1 MVEVLVNTDILRIML
16 ANGIVPRLPE
26 VELAKGIAEK
36 HNDFKKL
43 NAEENDIVAVEYD
56 KDEEVQCIKVADER
70 HMYLTDGY
78 IPTHNTSN
86 IVFLKST
93 DDSMIET
100 LSNMSGKT
108 HRVVMNG
115 KSVTRDNQTLFR
127 SFTGTENKVTYNI
140 NNEERPVITYNDM
153 AFINPCN
160 SIVFRAGD
168 SPIWNRN
175 QTALPM
181 SWRLLHTNPISVP
194 GKKYSLQTVP
204 TLSTAVDFDVKANQ
218 PNFDEILE
226 KRLMQAIRVDEAV
239 EQYQLAYGYSDYEMS
254 QLNSD
259 IFSNE
264 IMTSIKNDMI
274 REAEYERKLEEMEN
288 DEDEEYDDDE
298 EVDPEAYENAKNSR
312 FMRGRLWDDVEE
324 NKELAD
330 EVGARMAK
338 KEADRVT
345 VFAMGRI
352 SPELVRS
359 CQVDDLIIRGFI
371 EYKAYFERDP
381 RFRMSGDGLSNAEDG
396 SLLIRYLGD
405 EEKRQMQEA
414 SEDKNSRVYGD
425 KEAIDD
431 IVLPCELT
439 KAGRLFFASYQGDW
453 DFANGEF
460 SSYVGMLFD
469 RYEKDV
475 GES

>member
-1 MVEVLVNTDILRIML
+1 MQLQVNSDILKLML
-16 ANGIVPRLPE
+16 DNGITPRLPK
-26 VELAKGIAEK
+26 VNFSDELKEK
-36 HNDFKKL
+36 FPDFKEL
-43 NAEENDIVAVEYD
+43 DGDMNDIVSVEED
-56 KDEEVQCIKVADER
+56 GEDEVQCIMVDDEK
-70 HMYLTDGY
+70 HLYLTDDY

-175 QTALPM
+175 QMALPM
-181 SWRLLHTNPISVP
+181 SWRSLHTNPIRQP
-194 GKKYSLQTVP
+194 GKKYSLQTIP
-204 TLSTAVDFDVKANQ
+204 TLSTAVDFDVKTNQ
-218 PNFDEILE
+218 PNFEEMLE
-226 KRLMQAIRVDEAV
+226 KRLLQAIRVKEAV
-239 EQYQLAYGYSDYEMS
+239 EQYQMAYGYSDYEMS
-254 QLNSD
+254 QLNPD
-259 IFSNE
+259 IFSSE
-264 IMTSIKNDMI
+264 IMTSIKEDMI
-274 REAEYERKLEEMEN
+274 REAEYEKKMESEDDDDYDYDDDDEVAEKAENNRDVKGRFWDDVTEN
-288 DEDEEYDDDE
+288 DE
-298 EVDPEAYENAKNSR
+298 
-312 FMRGRLWDDVEE
+312 
-324 NKELAD
+324 LAQ
-330 EVGARMAK
+330 EVGARMAR
-338 KEADRVT
+338 KEADKIAVYS
-345 VFAMGRI
+345 AGRI
-352 SPELVRS
+352 SPELIRS
-359 CQVDDLIIRGFI
+359 GQVDDLIVRGFI
-371 EYKAYFERDP
+371 EYRPYFERDP
-381 RFRMSGDGLSNAEDG
+381 RFRLSSDGISNAENG
-396 SLLIRYLGD
+396 ELIIRYLGD
-405 EEKRQMQEA
+405 EEKRVLQEA
-414 SEDKNSRVYGD
+414 SESKESRVYGD

-439 KAGRLFFASYQGDW
+439 KAGRMFFATYNGDW

-460 SSYVGMLFD
+460 ASYVGMLFD
-469 RYEKDV
+469 RYEADV

>member
-1 MVEVLVNTDILRIML
+1 MELLVNTKILKLMVE
-16 ANGIVPRLPE
+16 NGIIPRLPKVVMSDAAKE
-26 VELAKGIAEK
+26 AHSDFAELDGEM
-36 HNDFKKL
+36 ND
-43 NAEENDIVAVEYD
+43 VVSVEYD
-56 KDEEVQCIKVADER
+56 RDEEVQCIKIRDDK
-70 HMYLTDGY
+70 HLYLTDGY

-181 SWRLLHTNPISVP
+181 SFRLLHTNPISVP

-204 TLSTAVDFDVKANQ
+204 TLSTALDFDVKTNQ
-218 PNFDEILE
+218 PNFDEMLE
-226 KRLMQAIRVDEAV
+226 KRLMQACRVDETI
-239 EQYQLAYGYSDYEMS
+239 EQYQTAYSYSDYEMS

-264 IMTSIKNDMI
+264 IMTCIKNDMI
-274 REAEYERKLEEMEN
+274 REAEYQAKMN
-288 DEDEEYDDDE
+288 ADDDDDYEYDDDE
-298 EVDPEAYENAKNSR
+298 IDEEAYEKARNAQFMKNK
-312 FMRGRLWDDVEE
+312 LWDDVQE
-324 NKELAD
+324 NKELQD

-338 KEADRVT
+338 KEAEKVK
-345 VFAMGRI
+345 VYAQGRI
-352 SPELVRS
+352 SPELVKTGQIDSLLTRAF
-359 CQVDDLIIRGFI
+359 V
-371 EYKAYFERDP
+371 EYKPYFERDP
-381 RFRMSGDGLSNAEDG
+381 KFRLSIDGLSDAENG
-396 SLLIRYLGD
+396 NLIIRYLGD
-405 EEKRQMQEA
+405 EEKRAMQDAAE
-414 SEDKNSRVYGD
+414 SRDTRVYGD
-425 KEAIDD
+425 KDSIDD
-431 IVLPCELT
+431 VVLPCVLT
-439 KAGRLFFASYQGDW
+439 DTGRRFFASYPGEW

-460 SSYVGMLFD
+460 ASYVGMLFD
-469 RYEKDV
+469 SYEEDV
-475 GES
+475 GEH